1 MFRRRDVRE
10 SAETGY
16 LELYN
21 TSSVL
26 TIPKGG
32 AVVWD
37 YITGGYEG
45 WGVMQP
51 TAATL
56 ALLAGLADEDILPA
70 AFGRV
75 QVRGYQSVGL
85 VINDTVTAIAKGDI
99 LVPVAGQ
106 FYLARSAAGSAIA
119 SLVLSADTYA
129 ANAVQTVATK
139 KVHLPFR

>member
-1 MFRRRDVRE
+1 MIRRRDVKE

-37 YITGGYEG
+37 YITGGFNG

-51 TAATL
+51 TSGTL
-56 ALLAGLADEDILPA
+56 AFFCGLADEDILPA
-70 AFGRV
+70 SFGRV
-75 QVRGYQSVGL
+75 QVRGFQPVAL
-85 VINDTVTAIAKGDI
+85 VINETVTDLAVGEL
-99 LVPVAGQ
+99 LVPVANQ
-106 FYLARSAAGSAIA
+106 FYLARSAGGSASP
-119 SLVLSADTYA
+119 SLAVSAEAYVHAT
-129 ANAVQTVATK
+129 VPTVATK